1 MDAVAAVNRLS
12 SVDISSSTRAVVSQV
27 LRDVTA
33 CRNWLAALE
42 IACQARLER
51 LAGDDPAINPD
62 AENAEATNRSQRAGQ
77 LVSKRARTVKDAPRL
92 HDKLASGELSAE
104 HLDVFTAAITALPSA
119 LRPHLMALHERLA
132 DLACRMTADEF
143 REHLRR
149 EVRSIEADDGRSR
162 LQRQKAATR
171 LRVWTDN
178 NTGMTRLA
186 GWFDPETGLILASRL
201 QSRLEALFHESHPE
215 HAPED
220 PGEKQDFLRAHALV
234 GLITCNGN
242 GAGAGAPE
250 FVIVIDED
258 TYCNGR
264 HARSR
269 VECGHGIDLPIDTI
283 RSLGGRARFV
293 PVVINTNGVVIRQG
307 RPVPSFDQLRLS
319 LEDPVSLNAGRTRR
333 LATRHQ
339 RRALRAMYR
348 RCAIPGCETHV
359 SKTEPHHLT
368 EWEHGGCTDIGLLL
382 PVCKHHHDRLH
393 AEHWHLALRCDRAI
407 VISKDG
413 KVIMTT
419 GPPAH
424 QWA

>member
-1 MDAVAAVNRLS
+1 
-12 SVDISSSTRAVVSQV
+12 
-27 LRDVTA
+27 
-33 CRNWLAALE
+33 
-42 IACQARLER
+42 
-51 LAGDDPAINPD
+51 
-62 AENAEATNRSQRAGQ
+62 
-77 LVSKRARTVKDAPRL
+77 
-92 HDKLASGELSAE
+92 
-104 HLDVFTAAITALPSA
+104 
-119 LRPHLMALHERLA
+119 
-132 DLACRMTADEF
+132 MTADEF
-143 REHLRR
+143 REHLRG

-171 LRVWTDN
+171 LRLWTDN

-201 QSRLEALFHESHPE
+201 QGQLEALFHTTHPE

-220 PGEKQDFLRAHALV
+220 PGEKQDFLRAH
-234 GLITCNGN
+234 GLIELITGN
-242 GAGAGAPE
+242 GTGVGAPE
-250 FVIVIDED
+250 FLIVIDED

-269 VECGHGIDLPIDTI
+269 VDCSHGIDLPIDTI
-283 RSLGGRARFV
+283 RSLGGRARFI

-307 RPVPSFDQLRLS
+307 RPVPSFDQLRRS
-319 LEDPVSLNAGRTRR
+319 LEHPVSLNAGRTRR
-333 LATRHQ
+333 FATRHQ
-339 RRALRAMYR
+339 RRALRVMYR
-348 RCAIPGCETHV
+348 RCAIRGCATHV
-359 SKTEPHHLT
+359 SRTEPHHLI
-368 EWEHGGCTDIGLLL
+368 EWEHGGDTDIGLLL

-393 AEHWHLALRCDRAI
+393 AEHWRLVLHHDRAL